1 MLHITPEFKTNYPP
15 MIGAHIASLT
25 QSPTQYLGKGRGY
38 STYYP
43 MNF

>member
-1 MLHITPEFKTNYPP
+1 MLPITPESKANYPP
-15 MIGAHIASLT
+15 MIGAHIARNT
-25 QSPTQYLGKGRGY
+25 QPPTQYLGKGRGY